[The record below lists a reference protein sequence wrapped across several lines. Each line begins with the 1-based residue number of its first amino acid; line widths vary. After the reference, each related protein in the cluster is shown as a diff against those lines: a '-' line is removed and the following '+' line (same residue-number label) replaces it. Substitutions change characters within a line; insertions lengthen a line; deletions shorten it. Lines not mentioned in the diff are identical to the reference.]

1 MESKDLLTDAYG
13 HIKRIVHQAVE
24 DLDSTQLAWR
34 PEEGANSIAWLVWHL
49 TRLQD
54 GHLATT
60 TGLEEAWITDGW
72 AQKFGKLA
80 DTAINGQGDGPE
92 EVAALQADADT
103 LLGYHDFVH
112 GRTANYLANMES
124 SDLERIIDTSYDPH
138 VKAGIRLVSIIQDN
152 MQHAG
157 QARYLRGIIDRM
169 SAAIS

>member
-24 DLDSTQLAWR
+24 GLDADKLAWR

-60 TGLEEAWITDGW
+60 TGLDEAWLTDGW
-72 AQKFGKLA
+72 AGKFSKSA
-80 DTAINGQGDGPE
+80 DKAINGQGDGPE
-92 EVAALQADADT
+92 DVAALQADAET
-103 LLGYHDFVH
+103 LFGYHDFVH
-112 GRTANYLANMES
+112 GRTANYLANMEPD
-124 SDLERIIDTSYDPH
+124 DLERIIDTSYTPP

-169 SAAIS
+169 NG

>member
-13 HIKRIVHQAVE
+13 HIKRIVHQTVE
-24 DLDSTQLAWR
+24 GLDADKLSWR

-49 TRLQD
+49 TRVQD

-60 TGLEEAWITDGW
+60 TGLEEAWITDDW
-72 AQKFGKLA
+72 ASKFGKSA
-80 DTAINGQGDGPE
+80 DAAINGQGDGPDD
-92 EVAALQADADT
+92 VAGLQADAET

-112 GRTANYLANMES
+112 GRTANYLTSMPAD
-124 SDLERIIDTSYDPH
+124 DLERIIDTSYDPP

-169 SAAIS
+169 NG

>member
-24 DLDSTQLAWR
+24 GLEADQLAWR
-34 PEEGANSIAWLVWHL
+34 PEEGSNSIAWLVWHL
-49 TRLQD
+49 TRIQD

-60 TGLEEAWITDGW
+60 TRLEEAWIIDGW
-72 AQKFGKLA
+72 ASKFGKDA
-80 DTAINGQGDGPE
+80 DRTINGQGDGPA

-112 GRTANYLANMES
+112 GRTANYLASMDS
-124 SDLERIIDTSYDPH
+124 DDLERIIDTSYDPP

-157 QARYLRGIIDRM
+157 QARYLRGTIDRTFN
-169 SAAIS
+169 

>member
-24 DLDSTQLAWR
+24 GLDSAQLVWR

-49 TRLQD
+49 TRVQD

-60 TGLEEAWITDGW
+60 TGNEEAWITHGW
-72 AQKFGKLA
+72 AERFGKAA
-80 DTAINGQGDGPE
+80 DKTINGQGDGIA
-92 EVAALQADADT
+92 EVAALQADAET

-112 GRTANYLANMES
+112 SRTAAYFANMES
-124 SDLERIIDTSYDPH
+124 DDLERIIDTSYDPP
-138 VKAGIRLVSIIQDN
+138 VKASVRLVSIVQDN

-157 QARYLRGIIDRM
+157 QARYLRGIIDRTQR
-169 SAAIS
+169 